1 MKFETSIKTIE
12 EIVKKDYEFII
23 PVYQRPY
30 VWDYEEI
37 WKLLGDM
44 LSTSRN
50 VNLDESRYFVGNT
63 YVVKSSNKN
72 RVNQYELIDGQQRF
86 TTFWLIAYTF
96 NLLDVETEM
105 TNYLEIT
112 SNNVKDIRFDFDIR
126 IEVANYLKGLLD
138 NSSYLKYSDVSEKEF
153 LKYIAEGIETIKNF
167 ITSEIK
173 EEQRADFGNY
183 IYKNV
188 NFVFNIAPKNTDLNA
203 LFTALGTSGIQ
214 LQQSDI
220 LKSWLLAKV
229 SVNSRRKYSKIWE
242 ACEDMT
248 NYFEKNVS
256 EIFKIDRTS
265 IESEKFKVYDENIFS
280 IKDNFT
286 NSENS
291 HQSKTISEIINSEE
305 VAIEIG
311 VANTN
316 NNSKCRSIISFNSLL
331 IHTYRIFNLQKGRED
346 FEHTID
352 PKTLLS
358 TIKLNTFSS
367 NEDIE
372 YFFELLWQVRYVF
385 DKHVVKWRMEEE
397 DNDEKLLLT
406 GINTDNGTNSFS
418 RTNSAY
424 SPSQMLQS
432 VLYFTGSQQYWLT
445 PFLSYLLESE
455 KLVPEQILAELEKID
470 NRMLPGDK
478 KEISLK
484 LVSQEQRDKNVDKNA
499 LEILKEPHSTSF
511 NHYWFYKLEYLLW
524 KTRGDW
530 VKKDDEEKIKHFRIT
545 SKNSIEHVFPQNHEF
560 GNKLEDTGF
569 DWLNSFGNL
578 GLLSVGENSSYS
590 NQSVI
595 KKQDD
600 FKNKQTY
607 DSLKLAKIYSSLGE
621 NNSWN
626 IENIK
631 IHQEEMIDIL
641 KEHYKILEI
650 EKVPAQ

>member
-12 EIVKKDYEFII
+12 EIVTDKYEFII

-30 VWDYEEI
+30 VWDDEEI
-37 WKLLGDM
+37 KKLLGDM
-44 LSTSRN
+44 LSTFETS
-50 VNLDESRYFVGNT
+50 DKSRYFVGNT

-72 RVNQYELIDGQQRF
+72 RVKQYELIDGQQRF
-86 TTFWLIAYTF
+86 TTFWLIAHAF
-96 NLLDVETEM
+96 NLLDVKT
-105 TNYLEIT
+105 EIT
-112 SNNVKDIRFDFDIR
+112 KYLKVTHSNETKDIRFDFDIR
-126 IEVANYLKGLLD
+126 IEVANYMKGLLD
-138 NSSYLKYSDVSEKEF
+138 NSPSLEDVGEKEF
-153 LKYIAEGIETIKNF
+153 LKYIAKGVVTIKNF
-167 ITSEIK
+167 IASGIK
-173 EEQRADFGNY
+173 EEQQRAAFGDY

-188 NFVFNIAPKNTDLNA
+188 NFVFNVAPENTDLNA

-220 LKSWLLAKV
+220 LKSQLLAKV
-229 SVNSRRKYSKIWE
+229 SKDSRIKYSKIWE

-248 NYFEKNVS
+248 NYFEKNISKVFNIDEANIVS
-256 EIFKIDRTS
+256 ENFKD
-265 IESEKFKVYDENIFS
+265 YDENIFS

-316 NNSKCRSIISFNSLL
+316 NNAKCRSIISFNSLL

-367 NEDIE
+367 GEGIE

-406 GINTDNGTNSFS
+406 DINTKIDNGTNSFS
-418 RTNSAY
+418 RTNLAY

-455 KLVPEQILAELEKID
+455 NLRTEQILAELEKID
-470 NRMLPGDK
+470 NLMLPSDK

-484 LVSQEQRDKNVDKNA
+484 LASQEERDKNVSSDA
-499 LEILKEPHSTSF
+499 LDILEASNGTSF

-524 KTRGDW
+524 KTWNKNDSQ
-530 VKKDDEEKIKHFRIT
+530 IKQFRIT
-545 SKNSIEHVFPQNHEF
+545 SNNSVEHVFSQNHEF
-560 GNKLEDTGF
+560 GNKLDNTDTDF

-578 GLLSVGENSSYS
+578 GLLSVGENSAYS

-600 FKNKQTY
+600 FKNKQNY
-607 DSLKLAKIYSSLGE
+607 DSLKLSKIYSSLNE
-621 NNSWN
+621 NNSWD
-626 IENIK
+626 IKNIK
-631 IHQEEMIDIL
+631 IHQEEMIGIL
-641 KEHYKILEI
+641 KKHYKILEI